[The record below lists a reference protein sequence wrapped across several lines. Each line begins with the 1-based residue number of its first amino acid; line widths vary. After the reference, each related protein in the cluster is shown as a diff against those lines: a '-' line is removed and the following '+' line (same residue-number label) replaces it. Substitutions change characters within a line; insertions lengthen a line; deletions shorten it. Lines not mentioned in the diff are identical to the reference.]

1 MSKII
6 SLLIFAAIFIS
17 GLSQFIQSK
26 KKPVY
31 EKITINDLDSL
42 GAEGLEFVEIIEGW
56 STGDYVTTQR
66 ENSSSVLHITYPV
79 VNMNKLRSESDTSKF
94 RTKLIVYDAKVDSTG
109 FGPVEVKG
117 KIQSQLSGEELAL
130 MQESYEV
137 DPNHIVV
144 RQGWEKPSSGFASI
158 MMLVG
163 GGLFFVNLRSFFPGL
178 IGRGRAT
185 ARPKTNQS
193 NGEGLV

>member
-6 SLLIFAAIFIS
+6 SLIIFAAIFIS
-17 GLSQFIQSK
+17 GLSQFFQSK
-26 KKPVY
+26 KKPSY
-31 EKITINDLDSL
+31 EKITISDLDSL
-42 GAEGLEFVEIIEGW
+42 GVKSLKYVEITEGW
-56 STGDYVTTQR
+56 STGDFVSTQR

-94 RTKLIVYDAKVDSTG
+94 RTKLIVYDAKADSTG

-117 KIQSQLSGEELAL
+117 KIQSQLSGKELAL

-137 DPNHIVV
+137 DPNHLVV
-144 RQGWEKPSSGFASI
+144 RQGWEKPSGGFALI

-163 GGLFFVNLRSFFPGL
+163 GGLFFINLRSFFPSL
-178 IGRGRAT
+178 LRGKT
-185 ARPKTNQS
+185 KRPMKTGGNLDDQ
-193 NGEGLV
+193 LV